1 MIMLQKY
8 LLNKNRIEQKV
19 CPAIVEL
26 SETLVQNAAHQ
37 MEYQTNAIEVSNKLS
52 KIIYIYIVMQL
63 LYYLFLE
70 FRSH

>member
-37 MEYQTNAIEVSNKLS
+37 MEYQTNAIEVSD
-52 KIIYIYIVMQL
+52 
-63 LYYLFLE
+63 F
-70 FRSH
+70 